1 MLSNEKSRFD
11 PNVITDIRHREL
23 IDNEILKRYDKESV
37 NTLIL
42 SVKMNSEICIIVHLV
57 KFLVGYANIN
67 FYL

>member
-1 MLSNEKSRFD
+1 MY
-11 PNVITDIRHREL
+11 EL

-37 NTLIL
+37 YQSLDHIKIT
-42 SVKMNSEICIIVHLV
+42 SVKMTSEICIIVHLV